1 MGYSINGTGPGH
13 TVLYSDGAQV
23 LQSGLPVPGAF
34 DYTELFTHINPN
46 ADRLLY
52 IRYIFKPRKMRYFF
66 WHGIRDTGWGIVKW
80 GEFMLF
86 SPGHPAE
93 AVLRSPFI
101 DLGTE
106 AGDGRPKVIKG
117 LHWDA
122 DLPLGA
128 KLQRARAPAIRWIR
142 SIRSTIARA
151 MRLQKT
157 DGKAHPR
164 CCVVP
169 SIRRWSSAM
178 IGAHG
183 AMFTRIRVKYFSR
196 KVRAATC
203 SWR

>member
-1 MGYSINGTGPGH
+1 MWFGVDLGATFFVDEFFLYSFKSDEGLVGYSINGTGPGH

-93 AVLRSPFI
+93 VVLRSPFI

-117 LHWDA
+117 LHKMEHRE
-122 DLPLGA
+122 A
-128 KLQRARAPAIRWIR
+128 KLRRQELERERLESLAAERRALPQAPAQRR
-142 SIRSTIARA
+142 SRSHA
-151 MRLQKT
+151 
-157 DGKAHPR
+157 
-164 CCVVP
+164 
-169 SIRRWSSAM
+169 SSSTSTSLA
-178 IGAHG
+178 
-183 AMFTRIRVKYFSR
+183 
-196 KVRAATC
+196 
-203 SWR
+203 